1 MSGGRVAVLLLVA
14 TAVACTRLADPV
26 GAQESRCAA
35 ANALSADERTLD
47 EAAKQYRKALDD
59 PQERDCAVPGLQY
72 VAQAQAE
79 NKAAAEKKKKA
90 DDRTVDA
97 GEALSTIGDWI
108 RKAWP
113 WVLLFFTVT
122 GLGWAFRLVHPSKR
136 IAIRAAKA
144 DETFA
149 GSVVAAASAAGAE
162 SSESPTV
169 KVVLG
174 GGAALPQATITDLS
188 KLLALPAGLP
198 LGPLLRFAALP
209 LAPSSLSV
217 GWAAAGGWVVSDL
230 KLKRAWRRR
239 HTARLGLKL
248 GSLEATKQ
256 QEAIALVAAAWIV
269 GLLAPRR
276 SLRQWVAAKPKLTT
290 TTKRGDADA
299 LLAQA
304 YFRAGANLQMRGN
317 PLTAL
322 RCYEAMPA
330 VTAEVAPFAWV
341 GSRLN
346 AMTVLAS
353 QGRFDEA
360 IAMAKAVHGQAQA
373 MLDDAGAR
381 ERYGAEQLRD
391 LRRRTVYLTAILRVD
406 LMAIASTQPRR
417 EAAAGAVTLLVKEIQ
432 RASASDPPAD
442 PALVTAMRM
451 VRLCH
456 AALDP
461 DQSCAPADVD
471 RALGEELD
479 DAANAHPAQP
489 LGAAAYYDA
498 ACAYTL
504 IATHNAGPTED
515 TIKKALATLA
525 LAAKATPESSRS
537 RMILSAQTDAM
548 LAALRTS
555 HKAEFDTALGVIPET
570 EPDATLAVTLTET
583 ETATAA
589 VS

>member
-1 MSGGRVAVLLLVA
+1 MSGGRVAVLLLVG
-14 TAVACTRLADPV
+14 TAVAWARLADPV

-35 ANALSADERTLD
+35 ANALSADERLFD
-47 EAAKQYRKALDD
+47 DAAQQYRKALED
-59 PQERDCAVPGLQY
+59 PQERDCAVAGLQY
-72 VAQAQAE
+72 VAKKRAE
-79 NKAAAEKKKKA
+79 SKAAAEEKKTA
-90 DDRTVDA
+90 DDRTVDL
-97 GEALSTIGDWI
+97 GEALGTIGDWI

-113 WVLLFFTVT
+113 WVLLFLLVT
-122 GLGWAFRLVHPSKR
+122 GLGWALRLVRPSKR
-136 IAIRAAKA
+136 IAVRAAKA
-144 DETFA
+144 DEAFA
-149 GSVVAAASAAGAE
+149 GSVVASASAAGTE

-174 GGAALPQATITDLS
+174 GDAGLPQATIADLS

-217 GWAAAGGWVVSDL
+217 GWAAAGGWIVSDL

-239 HTARLGLKL
+239 RTASLGLKL

-256 QEAIALVAAAWIV
+256 REAMALVAAAWIV
-269 GLLAPRR
+269 GVLAPRR
-276 SLRQWVAAKPKLTT
+276 TVRQWIAAEPKRTT
-290 TTKRGDADA
+290 PTKRGDAAA

-322 RCYEAMPA
+322 RCYEAMPSA
-330 VTAEVAPFAWV
+330 TAKVAPFAWV

-353 QGRFDEA
+353 QARFDEA
-360 IAMAKAVHGQAQA
+360 IAMARAVHGQAHA
-373 MLDDAGAR
+373 MLDDPEAR

-406 LMAIASTQPRR
+406 LMAIAPTQPRR
-417 EAAAGAVTLLVKEIQ
+417 EAAAAAVKLLVKEIQ

-461 DQSCAPADVD
+461 GQSCVPADVD
-471 RALGEELD
+471 RALCQELD
-479 DAANAHPAQP
+479 NAAKAHPAQP

-504 IATHNAGPTED
+504 IATHSAGPTD
-515 TIKKALATLA
+515 QTIEKALATLE
-525 LAAKATPESSRS
+525 LAAKATPESSRA
-537 RMILSAQTDAM
+537 RMVLSAQTDAM
-548 LAALRTS
+548 LEALRTS
-555 HKAEFDTALGVIPET
+555 HKAEFDAALGVFPAT
-570 EPDATLAVTLTET
+570 EPDATLAVTLTE
-583 ETATAA
+583 AAA
-589 VS
+589 VA